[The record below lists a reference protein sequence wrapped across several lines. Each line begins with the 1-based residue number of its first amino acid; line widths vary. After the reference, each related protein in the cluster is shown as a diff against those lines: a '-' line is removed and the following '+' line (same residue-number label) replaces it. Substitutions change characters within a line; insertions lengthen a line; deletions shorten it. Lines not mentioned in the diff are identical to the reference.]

1 MLLDETQLRGKGYD
15 KTPDFV
21 LQVPIGKYLELQGNC
36 VTVKCLDFTEYPL
49 NGIDRSSCCADFS
62 YKQAYVYN
70 TAGLTWAA
78 E

>member
-1 MLLDETQLRGKGYD
+1 MLSDETQLRGKGYD

-21 LQVPIGKYLELQGNC
+21 LQVPIGKYLELLGNC
-36 VTVKCLDFTEYPL
+36 VTVNSLDFIEFPL
-49 NGIDRSSCCADFS
+49 NGIDKSSCCTAFS
-62 YKQAYVYN
+62 YKQSYVYD